1 MRILSSDDLF
11 DFHDGYPYTDL
22 NRFKKKK
29 EKKRINSKL

>member
-22 NRFKKKK
+22 NWLKKKK
-29 EKKRINSKL
+29 RKEEN

>member
-22 NRFKKKK
+22 NRFKKK